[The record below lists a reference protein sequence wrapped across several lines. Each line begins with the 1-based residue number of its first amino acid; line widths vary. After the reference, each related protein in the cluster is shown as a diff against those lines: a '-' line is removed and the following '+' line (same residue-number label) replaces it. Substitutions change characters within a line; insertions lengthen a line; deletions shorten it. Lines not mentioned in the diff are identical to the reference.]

1 MTAPGVVYTVV
12 VGLLAVGGD
21 ARAKNAPKPQPHIPA
36 VHVAR
41 PIPMLPSISRVR
53 VEVAR
58 DRVLEFEEVSLPKG
72 DWHGGGLDLYVSF
85 GAPGTPEAVDARLVA
100 VPAGSTESRWEDAG
114 DPVSVDPAMRQGYSA
129 QLLLG
134 RPAMAGMVV
143 RIKDADLRRV
153 YASGDVAALRVRS
166 LLAPPASDAQGGR
179 DVVVRL
185 GIESGTPLALG
196 HIQVVSV
203 DPTMPIARAEARLCG
218 PEADTWPLAVAILPR
233 PATDARA
240 QTPPL
245 PIAPVLAVRHASDDL
260 CIRWWQ

>member
-1 MTAPGVVYTVV
+1 
-12 VGLLAVGGD
+12 
-21 ARAKNAPKPQPHIPA
+21 
-36 VHVAR
+36 
-41 PIPMLPSISRVR
+41 MLPSIARVR

-58 DRVLEFEEVSLPKG
+58 DRVVQVEEVSLPKG

-114 DPVSVDPAMRQGYSA
+114 DPVSVDAATRQGAGA

-134 RPAMAGMVV
+134 RPAMAGIVV
-143 RIKDADLRRV
+143 RVKDADLRRV
-153 YASGDVAALRVRS
+153 YASNDVAALRLRT

-185 GIESGTPLALG
+185 GIETGTPLTLG
-196 HIQVVSV
+196 HIQVVSL
-203 DPTMPIARAEARLCG
+203 DPAMSIARAEARLCG
-218 PEADTWPLAVAILPR
+218 PEADTLPLALSILPR
-233 PATDARA
+233 PAADARP
-240 QTPPL
+240 QTPPF

-260 CIRWWQ
+260 CIRWWL